1 MCRLVF
7 YKGTSIPLSSL
18 LTEPRHS
25 IIHQSY
31 HSKEREEPLNGDGF
45 GVAWYTPDVTE
56 CAAVFKSV
64 SPAWNNQN
72 LLSLAPVIS
81 SSCIVAHI
89 RAATPGL
96 PVTHFNTHPFTWN
109 GFTFV
114 HNGEIGGFQSIKR
127 AMRTSLSD
135 ETYAHLQGTTDSEHL
150 FALFIDAYRA
160 GEGANELEV
169 MASALIEAIR
179 YHEALKVDTG
189 IDEPSLL
196 NLVLTDSNRTV
207 VTRYISDRE
216 QEAHSLYLH
225 RGAAYECIDGV
236 CRMRNAGVSND
247 AILVASEP
255 LSEDEGWKR
264 VDSNTMLLID
274 EDLSVEERVI
284 DL

>member
-7 YKGTSIPLSSL
+7 YKGGSIPLSSL

-45 GVAWYTPDVTE
+45 GVAWYTPDVTNR
-56 CAAVFKSV
+56 AAVFKSV

-81 SSCIVAHI
+81 SACIVAHI

-127 AMRTSLSD
+127 AMRTDLSD

-150 FALFIDAYRA
+150 FALFIDAYRSA
-160 GEGANELEV
+160 EGANELEV
-169 MASALIEAIR
+169 MAGALIEAIR
-179 YHEALKVDTG
+179 RHEVLKVEAEV
-189 IDEPSLL
+189 DEPSLL
-196 NLVLTDSNRTV
+196 NLVLTDGHRTV
-207 VTRYISDRE
+207 VTRYISDRGR
-216 QEAHSLYLH
+216 EANSLYLH
-225 RGAAYECIDGV
+225 QGAAYECIDRV
-236 CRMRNAGVSND
+236 CRMREAGASND
-247 AILVASEP
+247 AVLVASEP
-255 LSEDEGWKR
+255 LSEDEGWRR
-264 VDSNTMLLID
+264 VNPNTVLLID
-274 EDLSVEERVI
+274 EDLSVHERAI
-284 DL
+284 DV